1 MSRVRVVILDIDGT
15 LVDSNDA
22 HAQAFLDAAEELG
35 LEVPEFREVW
45 RRIGMGG
52 DKLIPQVWGFE
63 KESEPGEKLNA
74 RKGEIFRERF
84 LPTLQPTRGAR
95 ALLHRMR
102 DDGIKLVV
110 ATSADREDLDGLLE
124 RAGVQDLIQ
133 EATSADDVEES
144 KPDPDIVHAARDEG
158 GFPSEQTVMLG
169 DTPYDVEAAN
179 RAGVPIIAVRSG
191 GWGDEDLRGAVAV
204 YDDPAD
210 LLENFDESPVGRGNG
225 GGG

>member
-1 MSRVRVVILDIDGT
+1 VSRVRVVILDIDGT
-15 LVDSNDA
+15 LIDSNDA

-52 DKLIPQVWGFE
+52 DKLIPEVWGFE
-63 KESEPGEKLNA
+63 KDSEQGEKLNQ

-102 DDGIKLVV
+102 DDGIKLVI
-110 ATSADREDLDGLLE
+110 ATSADKEDLDGLLE

-133 EATSADDVEES
+133 AATSADDVEAS

-158 GFPSEQTVMLG
+158 GYSTEQTVMLG

-179 RAGVPIIAVRSG
+179 KAGVPIIAVRSG
-191 GWGDEDLRGAVAV
+191 GWGDEDLGGAVAV
-204 YDDPAD
+204 YADPAD
-210 LLENFDESPVGRGNG
+210 LLEHFDESAVGRGG

>member
-15 LVDSNDA
+15 LIDSNDA

-63 KESEPGEKLNA
+63 KDSEQGEKLNQ

-102 DDGIKLVV
+102 DDGIKLVI
-110 ATSADREDLDGLLE
+110 ATSADKEDLDGLLE

-133 EATSADDVEES
+133 EATSADDVEAS
-144 KPDPDIVHAARDEG
+144 KPDPDIVHAARAEG
-158 GFPSEQTVMLG
+158 GYPAEQTVMLG

-179 RAGVPIIAVRSG
+179 KAGVPIIAVRSG
-191 GWGDEDLRGAVAV
+191 GWGDEDLGGAVAV
-204 YDDPAD
+204 YADPAD
-210 LLENFDESPVGRGNG
+210 LLEHFDESAVGRGG
-225 GGG
+225 GG

>member
-15 LVDSNDA
+15 LIDSNDA

-52 DKLIPQVWGFE
+52 DKLIPEVWGFE
-63 KESEPGEKLNA
+63 KDSERGEKLNA

-110 ATSADREDLDGLLE
+110 ATSADREDLEGLLE

-144 KPDPDIVHAARDEG
+144 KPDPDIVHAARHEG

-191 GWGDEDLRGAVAV
+191 GWGDEDLQGAVAV
-204 YDDPAD
+204 YEDPAD
-210 LLENFDESPVGRGNG
+210 LLDHFDESAVGRGNG
-225 GGG
+225 GG